1 MVVKAGDLHGMD
13 RCWLWLA
20 ALVCLTDAPAGDPVA
35 VTYEPSRFFRA
46 QILPILE
53 HRCFEC
59 HSEAEGQD
67 DGGLVLD
74 SRSGWE
80 KGGDHGPAVVPK
92 DLGKSPLVR
101 AILSH
106 DPGSLMPPDDP
117 LPAIEIALLQT
128 WVLLGAPDPRP

>member
-1 MVVKAGDLHGMD
+1 MD
-13 RCWLWLA
+13 RRWLWL
-20 ALVCLTDAPAGDPVA
+20 LGFVFLTDAPAGDPMA
-35 VTYEPSRFFRA
+35 VTYEPSRFFRT

-53 HRCFEC
+53 HRCYEC
-59 HSEAEGQD
+59 HSEEEGQD

-106 DPGSLMPPDDP
+106 DPGSLMPH
-117 LPAIEIALLQT
+117 AS
-128 WVLLGAPDPRP
+128 